1 MAIKSIVGA
10 TCVCL
15 AVVSFN
21 VSAVVLQGRLPAT
34 PGSTDYQ
41 AYYDTDADLTWLAD
55 ANYAMTSGYDA
66 DGLMNWADAN
76 GWAASLNVGGV
87 DGWRLASSLNADGSD
102 PCYGYNCTGI
112 EMGNLFYNVLGGSAG
127 NDIASVHNANY
138 GLFINVQSYYW
149 TATEYLPGTDTP
161 DNTEVLCFL
170 MSDGD
175 PCTTSKEGGIWAAWA
190 VHSGDVSAV
199 PAPTEALLIGSGL
212 IGMIGVARRKVRA

>member
-87 DGWRLASSLNADGSD
+87 NGWRLASTLNADGSD

-138 GLFINVQSYYW
+138 GLFSNVQSYYW
-149 TATEYLPGTDTP
+149 TATEYAPE
-161 DNTEVLCFL
+161 NSYVWFFQ

-175 PCTTSKEGGIWAAWA
+175 PGTTSKDEFIWAAWA
-190 VHSGDVSAV
+190 VHSGDVSTV
-199 PAPTEALLIGSGL
+199 PEPPMVLLITTGLFGL
-212 IGMIGVARRKVRA
+212 IWKTKIK